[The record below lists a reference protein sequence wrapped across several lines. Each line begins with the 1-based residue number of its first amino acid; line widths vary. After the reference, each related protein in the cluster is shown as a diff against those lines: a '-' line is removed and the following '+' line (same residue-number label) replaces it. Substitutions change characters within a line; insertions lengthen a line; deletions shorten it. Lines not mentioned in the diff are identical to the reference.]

1 MCFLPATVPVAGSKN
16 IATAT
21 YMLSKDNILVHRRS
35 LDNGIF
41 RNYLIYVLYLFVIF
55 IFIFYSPP

>member
-1 MCFLPATVPVAGSKN
+1 MFSAATVPVAGSKH

-21 YMLSKDNILVHRRS
+21 YMLTKDNKLVHRRS

-41 RNYLIYVLYLFVIF
+41 RNYLIYVLYLFVV
-55 IFIFYSPP
+55 FYSPP